1 MIRLAIAGTG
11 AIAER
16 AHIPAFLEVA
26 GIHLVALQSRTL
38 EKAERVAA
46 SDFAV
51 GIGPTRH
58 MDALR
63 MNTSAAQKTKRP
75 PAGGLPVIS

>member
-1 MIRLAIAGTG
+1 MQWLPMKPDPPVT
-11 AIAER
+11 
-16 AHIPAFLEVA
+16 
-26 GIHLVALQSRTL
+26 RTTL
-38 EKAERVAA
+38 IAA